1 MTSERFSPYPFTPT
15 HTECVSDYEPVE
27 LNGAMYLVEA
37 SVIPRATSPCG
48 QNAKLFRWN
57 GSGWAEQTDIPPILV
72 KDSWKVKAMNLGGTV
87 HLVFSPAAQH
97 GDKMTLWRFN
107 GRAFELVQEF
117 PEIKRK
123 QYLYWSVTHI
133 DNEVYFVVGIWPLV
147 MRRRLSLLEEEPFD
161 AAAGTRN
168 HSGAS
173 LLPRGLNGNTP
184 QPTFNVVVFRYTG
197 TAFEVYQT
205 WGNNPGCG
213 KLQGVTCKPGCS
225 GIITTIIDGKHYL
238 LEQHVTGGLWLHRWN
253 GNFFEVYQHISAR
266 NNAASALFTVSD
278 SLLDPADPQF
288 GKGDSLML
296 SSRYS
301 GFRAAENLIWRWN
314 ATHFHPSA
322 HFTAPPEK
330 TAIPSPTWSVFK
342 IDRRTFLVSTSG
354 TIFVP
359 SPVTT
364 TTSTSTTTWDISYR
378 ENPSELKQSKPV
390 AHLKVTSTA
399 RKKQSMTLVNAV
411 AAAIVLALRAVT

>member
-1 MTSERFSPYPFTPT
+1 MALLLLLLLLLPNSIDGHLTTLTAWQTLDQEAQQHVHHIKTFSVNGTFHAIALVPFFWSDLHWFDRDINSGNVWNFWRWNMTSERFSPYPFTPT

-238 LEQHVTGGLWLHRWN
+238 LEPRHRW
-253 GNFFEVYQHISAR
+253 FVA
-266 NNAASALFTVSD
+266 
-278 SLLDPADPQF
+278 
-288 GKGDSLML
+288 
-296 SSRYS
+296 
-301 GFRAAENLIWRWN
+301 
-314 ATHFHPSA
+314 PSM
-322 HFTAPPEK
+322 E
-330 TAIPSPTWSVFK
+330 
-342 IDRRTFLVSTSG
+342 R
-354 TIFVP
+354 
-359 SPVTT
+359 
-364 TTSTSTTTWDISYR
+364 
-378 ENPSELKQSKPV
+378 
-390 AHLKVTSTA
+390 
-399 RKKQSMTLVNAV
+399 
-411 AAAIVLALRAVT
+411 